1 MTQPQSLGRIIPEL
15 LKEFGLDK
23 KARNYDIITHWD
35 EIVGEKIAAVTKA
48 EKLDRGVLTVRVL
61 NSVWRY
67 ELTLHSKT
75 ILQKIAS
82 EYGPGLVSE
91 IRWKL

>member
-1 MTQPQSLGRIIPEL
+1 MNQPLSLGKIIPEL

-23 KARNYDIITHWD
+23 KALNYDVITHWS
-35 EIVGEKIAAVTKA
+35 ELVGEKIAAVTRA
-48 EKLDRGVLTVRVL
+48 EKLEKGVLSVKVL

-82 EYGPGLVSE
+82 EYRPGIVTE